1 MTFFSYFYCK
11 AYNYYNTTGKK
22 SVDTLRGSAIIL
34 LSLFQL
40 FNILTVVFFLS
51 FLAKKTIGDAWVGL
65 LIVALLL
72 AYNFYRISK
81 DRSINLRSEV
91 AAMPPEKSKKML
103 FALRSYI
110 VLSSVLF
117 LGIIAVTVYVKKKYG
132 NFDLH

>member
-22 SVDTLRGSAIIL
+22 SDDTLRGSAIIL

-51 FLAKKTIGDAWVGL
+51 FIIKKTIGEAWEGL
-65 LIVALLL
+65 LIVGLLL

-81 DRSINLRSEV
+81 DRSIDLRSEV
-91 AAMPPEKSKKML
+91 AVLPPEKNKKML
-103 FALRSYI
+103 IALRLYI
-110 VLSSVLF
+110 FLSSVFF
-117 LGIIAVTVYVKKKYG
+117 LGVIAMTVYIKKKYG
-132 NFDLH
+132 NYDLH

>member
-22 SVDTLRGSAIIL
+22 SDDTLRGSAIIL

-40 FNILTVVFFLS
+40 FKILTVIFFLS
-51 FLAKKTIGDAWVGL
+51 FLMKKTIGEAWEGL
-65 LIVALLL
+65 LIAALIL

-81 DRSINLRSEV
+81 DRSVNLRSEV
-91 AAMPPEKSKKML
+91 AAMPPDQNKKML

-110 VLSSVLF
+110 FLSSVLF
-117 LGIIAVTVYVKKKYG
+117 LGVIVLTVYIKKKYG
-132 NFDLH
+132 NYDLH